1 MFEIAALQ
9 YRECMNEKAKVRILG
24 SRRVKMA
31 YGLWV
36 SAALHGGF
44 QTQTFTPSL
53 NGNIGSC
60 RNLEGSMHL
69 ME

>member
-9 YRECMNEKAKVRILG
+9 YRECINEKAKARILG

-31 YGLWV
+31 YG
-36 SAALHGGF
+36 AALHGGF
-44 QTQTFTPSL
+44 QTQTFTDSL
-53 NGNIGSC
+53 NGNIERC

-69 ME
+69 TE

>member
-1 MFEIAALQ
+1 
-9 YRECMNEKAKVRILG
+9 MNEKAKVRILG

-31 YGLWV
+31 YGLWLR
-36 SAALHGGF
+36 AALHGGF

-53 NGNIGSC
+53 KGDIGSC

-69 ME
+69 TE